1 MPAFEQKNQ
10 KINCPYCGELIEVLV
25 DPSEA
30 AQEYVEDCFV
40 CCRPI
45 RGHINKK
52 TCFNI
57 LCFPLFVHGVCGIL
71 RW

>member
-45 RGHINKK
+45 EIHVAVFDDDIHVSAFTEND
-52 TCFNI
+52 
-57 LCFPLFVHGVCGIL
+57 
-71 RW
+71 